1 MPVTNTTLNY
11 QKLSSHE
18 WQLSCLSPSSKRRL
32 KTKKQTEQL
41 FEVNESDQRY
51 LVTNN
56 QSLLDRHRFEHQ
68 LCNIP
73 CSPQPSSLL
82 AQNIKQRFMKNKI
95 SSALRLKAQKTARMD
110 ETSVDQLVNTSKL
123 SCKVFSEEELCC
135 ECGFSIAYDRIC
147 VQKRLYHRG
156 CFKCSKCDTSLTLK
170 SYRKHPS
177 SGKIVCD
184 LHQREVQSFPIPSQ
198 CYFQSNQTVELA
210 LPVKHSVT
218 ESSDE
223 KVQDF
228 LALLERLQGNRLE
241 DQRCSWPLP
250 SSNSPKESLST
261 RKSAPNDSP
270 RENIHEVL
278 SRGGPF
284 PTVVMPLHG
293 GYWID
298 TASSEEHLTE
308 STCSSCQRLRLE
320 SDETAKLY
328 RRHFFGKDHFNFYA
342 LDDRLGPIVLS
353 VRVESTASQ
362 EYLRIIL
369 RLKTGTIHEMVPA
382 NRIGELLTAAR
393 MAKFLCEDISTE
405 CFTPVMFPKGTELIM
420 TFDEHV
426 LVNNYKFGI
435 IYQKFGQTSE
445 EELFGNAEHSDKMEE
460 FLEFIGEK
468 VQLQNFKGFRGGLD
482 TVHGQTGEESFY
494 TKFKDREIMFHV
506 STLLPYTV
514 GDAQQLQRK
523 RHIGNDIVAII
534 FQDDNT
540 PFVPDMI
547 ASHFLHAYIVVTF
560 VDTGSSTTH
569 YKVTVTARDDVPPF
583 GPALPSPPIFIKGQE
598 LKTFL
603 LTKLINAENACYR
616 ARKFAS
622 LAERTRTSLLE
633 ALFNELKQRNIEHYG
648 SLLHPEIAKES
659 MSSISLF
666 SSVKKALTGS
676 KHRHSAQLSEAANV
690 DRSDSARKKDS
701 LFSGD
706 VLTKDNIHS
715 GKATLT
721 ASKIDRRN
729 VESGDHFNAD
739 VQSSSSKSSSK
750 PSYLNLSP
758 TYISCSTA
766 RSTPSQCS
774 SPDRTFANQ
783 IDSESSSI
791 DSAELEHDSDTGM
804 ESMSSA
810 ETSNFKHLACMAWKD
825 SPEKSCLTFNKDNK
839 DKCADFQKLQ
849 ELLQEMSKLKNEK
862 LDLLRQ
868 NVSCKSDIKKLKK
881 RETQM
886 SAELEAAYDEI
897 NKLQQLL
904 KFSTTD
910 RNQQM

>member
-1 MPVTNTTLNY
+1 
-11 QKLSSHE
+11 
-18 WQLSCLSPSSKRRL
+18 
-32 KTKKQTEQL
+32 
-41 FEVNESDQRY
+41 
-51 LVTNN
+51 
-56 QSLLDRHRFEHQ
+56 
-68 LCNIP
+68 
-73 CSPQPSSLL
+73 
-82 AQNIKQRFMKNKI
+82 
-95 SSALRLKAQKTARMD
+95 
-110 ETSVDQLVNTSKL
+110 
-123 SCKVFSEEELCC
+123 
-135 ECGFSIAYDRIC
+135 DRIC
-147 VQKRLYHRG
+147 VQKRLYHRD
-156 CFKCSKCDTSLTLK
+156 CFKCSK
-170 SYRKHPS
+170 KHPS

-184 LHQREVQSFPIPSQ
+184 VHQREVQSFSIPSQ
-198 CYFQSNQTVELA
+198 CHIQSNQTVELA
-210 LPVKHSVT
+210 LPLKHSVT

-228 LALLERLQGNRLE
+228 FALLERLQGNRLE

-298 TASSEEHLTE
+298 TASSEEHLME
-308 STCSSCQRLRLE
+308 STCNSCQRLRLE

-328 RRHFFGKDHFNFYA
+328 RRYFFGKDHFNFYA

-362 EYLRIIL
+362 EHLRIIL

-468 VQLQNFKGFRGGLD
+468 VQLRNFKGFRGGLD

-659 MSSISLF
+659 ISSISLF
-666 SSVKKALTGS
+666 NSVKKAFTGS
-676 KHRHSAQLSEAANV
+676 KHRHSAQLPEAANV

-701 LFSGD
+701 FLSGD
-706 VLTKDNIHS
+706 ALIKDNLHS
-715 GKATLT
+715 GKSTLT

-729 VESGDHFNAD
+729 VESGDHSNAD
-739 VQSSSSKSSSK
+739 VHSSSSKSSCK

-810 ETSNFKHLACMAWKD
+810 ETTNFKHLACMAWKD
-825 SPEKSCLTFNKDNK
+825 SPEKSCLTFINK

-904 KFSTTD
+904 KFSTSD

>member
-1 MPVTNTTLNY
+1 MKKATLCFSLNALAKQAKERIATANRHIYTLHTT
-11 QKLSSHE
+11 S
-18 WQLSCLSPSSKRRL
+18 
-32 KTKKQTEQL
+32 
-41 FEVNESDQRY
+41 
-51 LVTNN
+51 
-56 QSLLDRHRFEHQ
+56 
-68 LCNIP
+68 
-73 CSPQPSSLL
+73 
-82 AQNIKQRFMKNKI
+82 
-95 SSALRLKAQKTARMD
+95 SSAVMLNEMD
-110 ETSVDQLVNTSKL
+110 RDTLQFCCLVN
-123 SCKVFSEEELCC
+123 V
-135 ECGFSIAYDRIC
+135 
-147 VQKRLYHRG
+147 
-156 CFKCSKCDTSLTLK
+156 
-170 SYRKHPS
+170 KHPS

-250 SSNSPKESLST
+250 ICNTMFCWMRNHFPSGKSLSRSRLSLST

-420 TFDEHV
+420 TFDEH
-426 LVNNYKFGI
+426 
-435 IYQKFGQTSE
+435 TSE

-468 VQLQNFKGFRGGLD
+468 VQLQNFKGFRG
-482 TVHGQTGEESFY
+482 
-494 TKFKDREIMFHV
+494 EIMFHV

-721 ASKIDRRN
+721 ASKNDRRN
-729 VESGDHFNAD
+729 VESGDQFNVD

-825 SPEKSCLTFNKDNK
+825 SPGKSCLTFNKDNK

>member
-1 MPVTNTTLNY
+1 MELVKHSINRSKTEIIYSILSHFYTIFGNYMEWVWSWTDYAFENICGCSSRNAYCFDNTGDVVL
-11 QKLSSHE
+11 Q
-18 WQLSCLSPSSKRRL
+18 
-32 KTKKQTEQL
+32 
-41 FEVNESDQRY
+41 
-51 LVTNN
+51 
-56 QSLLDRHRFEHQ
+56 
-68 LCNIP
+68 
-73 CSPQPSSLL
+73 
-82 AQNIKQRFMKNKI
+82 
-95 SSALRLKAQKTARMD
+95 
-110 ETSVDQLVNTSKL
+110 
-123 SCKVFSEEELCC
+123 
-135 ECGFSIAYDRIC
+135 
-147 VQKRLYHRG
+147 
-156 CFKCSKCDTSLTLK
+156 CDTSLTLK

-184 LHQREVQSFPIPSQ
+184 VHQREVQSFSIPSQ
-198 CYFQSNQTVELA
+198 CHFQSNQTVELA
-210 LPVKHSVT
+210 LPLKNSLT

-250 SSNSPKESLST
+250 NYLSLST
-261 RKSAPNDSP
+261 SKSAPNDSP

-298 TASSEEHLTE
+298 TASSEEHLME
-308 STCSSCQRLRLE
+308 STCNSCQRLRLE

-328 RRHFFGKDHFNFYA
+328 RRYFFGKDHFNFYA

-353 VRVESTASQ
+353 VRVESSTASQ
-362 EYLRIIL
+362 EHLRIIL

-420 TFDEHV
+420 TFDEH
-426 LVNNYKFGI
+426 
-435 IYQKFGQTSE
+435 TSE

-468 VQLQNFKGFRGGLD
+468 VQLRNFKGFRGGLD

-583 GPALPSPPIFIKGQE
+583 GPTLPSPPIFIKGQE

-616 ARKFAS
+616 AR
-622 LAERTRTSLLE
+622 
-633 ALFNELKQRNIEHYG
+633 
-648 SLLHPEIAKES
+648 
-659 MSSISLF
+659 
-666 SSVKKALTGS
+666 S
-676 KHRHSAQLSEAANV
+676 KHRHSAQLSEGANV

-701 LFSGD
+701 FFSGD
-706 VLTKDNIHS
+706 VLIKDNIQS

-739 VQSSSSKSSSK
+739 VQSSSSKSSCK

-791 DSAELEHDSDTGM
+791 DSAEMEHDSDTGM

-810 ETSNFKHLACMAWKD
+810 ETTNFKHLACMAWKD
-825 SPEKSCLTFNKDNK
+825 SPEKSCLTFINK

-910 RNQQM
+910 RNQQMH

>member
-1 MPVTNTTLNY
+1 MRANSIRSTLV
-11 QKLSSHE
+11 
-18 WQLSCLSPSSKRRL
+18 
-32 KTKKQTEQL
+32 
-41 FEVNESDQRY
+41 FV
-51 LVTNN
+51 
-56 QSLLDRHRFEHQ
+56 
-68 LCNIP
+68 
-73 CSPQPSSLL
+73 
-82 AQNIKQRFMKNKI
+82 A
-95 SSALRLKAQKTARMD
+95 ALRSVSDAFD
-110 ETSVDQLVNTSKL
+110 EVT
-123 SCKVFSEEELCC
+123 
-135 ECGFSIAYDRIC
+135 
-147 VQKRLYHRG
+147 
-156 CFKCSKCDTSLTLK
+156 
-170 SYRKHPS
+170 KHPS

-250 SSNSPKESLST
+250 ICNTMFCWMRNHFPSGKSLSRSRLVCSTRKSISFPSLRLSTLTWNTSATSLST

-494 TKFKDREIMFHV
+494 TKFKDRRVTLKEIMFHV

-849 ELLQEMSKLKNEK
+849 ELLQEMSKLKNE
-862 LDLLRQ
+862 
-868 NVSCKSDIKKLKK
+868 
-881 RETQM
+881 
-886 SAELEAAYDEI
+886 
-897 NKLQQLL
+897 
-904 KFSTTD
+904 
-910 RNQQM
+910 

>member
-1 MPVTNTTLNY
+1 MKKATL
-11 QKLSSHE
+11 
-18 WQLSCLSPSSKRRL
+18 
-32 KTKKQTEQL
+32 
-41 FEVNESDQRY
+41 
-51 LVTNN
+51 
-56 QSLLDRHRFEHQ
+56 
-68 LCNIP
+68 
-73 CSPQPSSLL
+73 
-82 AQNIKQRFMKNKI
+82 
-95 SSALRLKAQKTARMD
+95 
-110 ETSVDQLVNTSKL
+110 
-123 SCKVFSEEELCC
+123 
-135 ECGFSIAYDRIC
+135 
-147 VQKRLYHRG
+147 
-156 CFKCSKCDTSLTLK
+156 
-170 SYRKHPS
+170 KHPS

-250 SSNSPKESLST
+250 ICQP
-261 RKSAPNDSP
+261 
-270 RENIHEVL
+270 ENLHQMIAHVL

-468 VQLQNFKGFRGGLD
+468 VQLQNFKGFRG
-482 TVHGQTGEESFY
+482 
-494 TKFKDREIMFHV
+494 EIMFHV

-721 ASKIDRRN
+721 ASKNDRRN
-729 VESGDHFNAD
+729 VESGDHFNVD
-739 VQSSSSKSSSK
+739 VQSSSSKPSSK

>member
-1 MPVTNTTLNY
+1 MELVKHSINRSKTEIIYSILSHFYAIFGNYMEWVWSWTDYAFENICGCSSRNAYCVDNTGDAVL
-11 QKLSSHE
+11 Q
-18 WQLSCLSPSSKRRL
+18 
-32 KTKKQTEQL
+32 
-41 FEVNESDQRY
+41 
-51 LVTNN
+51 
-56 QSLLDRHRFEHQ
+56 
-68 LCNIP
+68 
-73 CSPQPSSLL
+73 
-82 AQNIKQRFMKNKI
+82 
-95 SSALRLKAQKTARMD
+95 
-110 ETSVDQLVNTSKL
+110 
-123 SCKVFSEEELCC
+123 
-135 ECGFSIAYDRIC
+135 
-147 VQKRLYHRG
+147 
-156 CFKCSKCDTSLTLK
+156 CDTSLTLK

-184 LHQREVQSFPIPSQ
+184 VHQREVQSFSIPSQ
-198 CYFQSNQTVELA
+198 CHIQPNQTVELA
-210 LPVKHSVT
+210 LPLKHSVT

-228 LALLERLQGNRLE
+228 FALLERLQGNRLE

-250 SSNSPKESLST
+250 NYLSLST

-298 TASSEEHLTE
+298 TASSEEHLME
-308 STCSSCQRLRLE
+308 STCNSCQRLRLE

-328 RRHFFGKDHFNFYA
+328 RRYFFGKDHFNFYA

-362 EYLRIIL
+362 EHLRIIL

-420 TFDEHV
+420 TFDEH
-426 LVNNYKFGI
+426 
-435 IYQKFGQTSE
+435 TSE

-468 VQLQNFKGFRGGLD
+468 VQLRNFKGFRGGLD

-659 MSSISLF
+659 ISSISLF
-666 SSVKKALTGS
+666 NSVKKGS
-676 KHRHSAQLSEAANV
+676 KHRHSAQLPEAANV

-701 LFSGD
+701 FLSGD
-706 VLTKDNIHS
+706 ALIKDNLHS
-715 GKATLT
+715 GKSTLT

-729 VESGDHFNAD
+729 VESGDHSNAD
-739 VQSSSSKSSSK
+739 VHSSSSKSSCK

-810 ETSNFKHLACMAWKD
+810 ETTNFKHLACMAWKD
-825 SPEKSCLTFNKDNK
+825 SPEKSCLTFINK

-904 KFSTTD
+904 KFSTSD
-910 RNQQM
+910 RNQQMR

>member
-18 WQLSCLSPSSKRRL
+18 WQLSCLSPSSKRLL

-41 FEVNESDQRY
+41 FEVNESDQCY

-56 QSLLDRHRFEHQ
+56 QSLLDRHHFEHQ

-82 AQNIKQRFMKNKI
+82 SQNIKQRFMKNKI

-250 SSNSPKESLST
+250 ICQP
-261 RKSAPNDSP
+261 
-270 RENIHEVL
+270 ENLHQMIAHVL

-420 TFDEHV
+420 TFDEH
-426 LVNNYKFGI
+426 
-435 IYQKFGQTSE
+435 TSE

-468 VQLQNFKGFRGGLD
+468 VQLQNFKGFRG
-482 TVHGQTGEESFY
+482 
-494 TKFKDREIMFHV
+494 EIMFHV

-659 MSSISLF
+659 MSSIT
-666 SSVKKALTGS
+666 LTGS

-706 VLTKDNIHS
+706 VLTKDSIHS

-721 ASKIDRRN
+721 ASKNDRRN
-729 VESGDHFNAD
+729 VESGDQFNVD
-739 VQSSSSKSSSK
+739 VQSS
-750 PSYLNLSP
+750 
-758 TYISCSTA
+758 STA

-825 SPEKSCLTFNKDNK
+825 SPEKSCLTFNKENK

>member
-18 WQLSCLSPSSKRRL
+18 WQLSCLSPSSKRLL

-41 FEVNESDQRY
+41 FEVNESDQCY

-56 QSLLDRHRFEHQ
+56 QSLLDRHHFEHQ

-82 AQNIKQRFMKNKI
+82 SQNIKQRFMKNKI

-250 SSNSPKESLST
+250 ICQP
-261 RKSAPNDSP
+261 
-270 RENIHEVL
+270 ENLHQMIAHVL

-420 TFDEHV
+420 TFDEH
-426 LVNNYKFGI
+426 
-435 IYQKFGQTSE
+435 TSE

-494 TKFKDREIMFHV
+494 TKFKDRRVSLKEIMFHV

-659 MSSISLF
+659 MSSIT
-666 SSVKKALTGS
+666 LTGS

-706 VLTKDNIHS
+706 VLTKDSIHS

-721 ASKIDRRN
+721 ASKNDRRN
-729 VESGDHFNAD
+729 VESGDQFNVD

-825 SPEKSCLTFNKDNK
+825 SPEKSCLTFNKENK

>member
-1 MPVTNTTLNY
+1 MRANSIRSTLV
-11 QKLSSHE
+11 
-18 WQLSCLSPSSKRRL
+18 
-32 KTKKQTEQL
+32 
-41 FEVNESDQRY
+41 FV
-51 LVTNN
+51 
-56 QSLLDRHRFEHQ
+56 
-68 LCNIP
+68 
-73 CSPQPSSLL
+73 
-82 AQNIKQRFMKNKI
+82 A
-95 SSALRLKAQKTARMD
+95 ALRSVSDAFD
-110 ETSVDQLVNTSKL
+110 EVT
-123 SCKVFSEEELCC
+123 
-135 ECGFSIAYDRIC
+135 
-147 VQKRLYHRG
+147 
-156 CFKCSKCDTSLTLK
+156 
-170 SYRKHPS
+170 KHPS

-250 SSNSPKESLST
+250 ICNTMFCWMRNHFPSGKSLSRSRLVCSTRKSISFPSLRLSSLTWNTSATSLST

-468 VQLQNFKGFRGGLD
+468 VQLQNFKGFRG
-482 TVHGQTGEESFY
+482 
-494 TKFKDREIMFHV
+494 EIMFHV

-706 VLTKDNIHS
+706 VLTKDSIHS

-721 ASKIDRRN
+721 ASKNDRRN
-729 VESGDHFNAD
+729 VESGDQFNVD

-825 SPEKSCLTFNKDNK
+825 SPEKSCLTFNKENK

>member
-1 MPVTNTTLNY
+1 MFCWMRNHFPSG
-11 QKLSSHE
+11 KSLSRSR
-18 WQLSCLSPSSKRRL
+18 LVCSTRKSISFPS
-32 KTKKQTEQL
+32 
-41 FEVNESDQRY
+41 
-51 LVTNN
+51 
-56 QSLLDRHRFEHQ
+56 
-68 LCNIP
+68 
-73 CSPQPSSLL
+73 
-82 AQNIKQRFMKNKI
+82 
-95 SSALRLKAQKTARMD
+95 LRLSTL
-110 ETSVDQLVNTSKL
+110 TWNTSATV
-123 SCKVFSEEELCC
+123 SR
-135 ECGFSIAYDRIC
+135 SITDY
-147 VQKRLYHRG
+147 
-156 CFKCSKCDTSLTLK
+156 FKPC
-170 SYRKHPS
+170 PNS
-177 SGKIVCD
+177 S
-184 LHQREVQSFPIPSQ
+184 
-198 CYFQSNQTVELA
+198 T
-210 LPVKHSVT
+210 
-218 ESSDE
+218 
-223 KVQDF
+223 
-228 LALLERLQGNRLE
+228 
-241 DQRCSWPLP
+241 
-250 SSNSPKESLST
+250 SLST

-659 MSSISLF
+659 MSSIT
-666 SSVKKALTGS
+666 LTGS

>member
-1 MPVTNTTLNY
+1 MKKATL
-11 QKLSSHE
+11 
-18 WQLSCLSPSSKRRL
+18 
-32 KTKKQTEQL
+32 
-41 FEVNESDQRY
+41 
-51 LVTNN
+51 
-56 QSLLDRHRFEHQ
+56 
-68 LCNIP
+68 
-73 CSPQPSSLL
+73 
-82 AQNIKQRFMKNKI
+82 
-95 SSALRLKAQKTARMD
+95 
-110 ETSVDQLVNTSKL
+110 
-123 SCKVFSEEELCC
+123 
-135 ECGFSIAYDRIC
+135 
-147 VQKRLYHRG
+147 
-156 CFKCSKCDTSLTLK
+156 
-170 SYRKHPS
+170 KHPS

-250 SSNSPKESLST
+250 ICQP
-261 RKSAPNDSP
+261 
-270 RENIHEVL
+270 ENLHQMIAHVL

-420 TFDEHV
+420 TFDEH
-426 LVNNYKFGI
+426 
-435 IYQKFGQTSE
+435 TSE

-468 VQLQNFKGFRGGLD
+468 VQLQNFKGFRG
-482 TVHGQTGEESFY
+482 
-494 TKFKDREIMFHV
+494 EIMFHV

-721 ASKIDRRN
+721 ASKNDRRN
-729 VESGDHFNAD
+729 VESGDQFNVD

-825 SPEKSCLTFNKDNK
+825 SPGKSCLTFNKDNK

>member
-1 MPVTNTTLNY
+1 MRANSIRSTLV
-11 QKLSSHE
+11 
-18 WQLSCLSPSSKRRL
+18 
-32 KTKKQTEQL
+32 
-41 FEVNESDQRY
+41 FV
-51 LVTNN
+51 
-56 QSLLDRHRFEHQ
+56 
-68 LCNIP
+68 
-73 CSPQPSSLL
+73 
-82 AQNIKQRFMKNKI
+82 A
-95 SSALRLKAQKTARMD
+95 ALRSVSDAFD
-110 ETSVDQLVNTSKL
+110 EVT
-123 SCKVFSEEELCC
+123 
-135 ECGFSIAYDRIC
+135 
-147 VQKRLYHRG
+147 
-156 CFKCSKCDTSLTLK
+156 
-170 SYRKHPS
+170 KHPS

-250 SSNSPKESLST
+250 ICNTMFCWMRNHFPSGKSLSRSRLVCSTRKSISFPSLRLSSLTWNTSATSLST

-435 IYQKFGQTSE
+435 IYQKFGQVVFMQKTSE

-494 TKFKDREIMFHV
+494 TKFKDRRVSLKEIMFHV

-706 VLTKDNIHS
+706 VLTKDSIHS

-721 ASKIDRRN
+721 ASKNDRRN
-729 VESGDHFNAD
+729 VESGDQFNVD
-739 VQSSSSKSSSK
+739 VQSS
-750 PSYLNLSP
+750 
-758 TYISCSTA
+758 STA

-825 SPEKSCLTFNKDNK
+825 SPEKSCLTFNKENK

>member
-1 MPVTNTTLNY
+1 MRANSIRSTLV
-11 QKLSSHE
+11 
-18 WQLSCLSPSSKRRL
+18 
-32 KTKKQTEQL
+32 
-41 FEVNESDQRY
+41 FV
-51 LVTNN
+51 
-56 QSLLDRHRFEHQ
+56 
-68 LCNIP
+68 
-73 CSPQPSSLL
+73 
-82 AQNIKQRFMKNKI
+82 A
-95 SSALRLKAQKTARMD
+95 ALRSVSDAFD
-110 ETSVDQLVNTSKL
+110 EVT
-123 SCKVFSEEELCC
+123 
-135 ECGFSIAYDRIC
+135 
-147 VQKRLYHRG
+147 
-156 CFKCSKCDTSLTLK
+156 
-170 SYRKHPS
+170 KHPS

-250 SSNSPKESLST
+250 SSNSPKEAKVLVGFFLADDEINLYLRKASNMHVKIWKEREQYVFIVCNTMFCWMRNHFPSGKSLSRSRLVCSTRKSISFPSLRLSSLTWNTSATSLST

-494 TKFKDREIMFHV
+494 TKFKDRRVSLKEIMFHV

-569 YKVTVTARDDVPPF
+569 YKLVSSCGSSHSQNHLISALLFKVTVTARDDVPPF

-676 KHRHSAQLSEAANV
+676 KHRHSGQLSEAANV

-721 ASKIDRRN
+721 ASKNDRRN
-729 VESGDHFNAD
+729 VESGDQFNVD

-791 DSAELEHDSDTGM
+791 DSTELEHDSDTGM

-825 SPEKSCLTFNKDNK
+825 SPGKSCLTFNKDNK

-910 RNQQM
+910 RNQQV

>member
-1 MPVTNTTLNY
+1 MRANSIRSTLV
-11 QKLSSHE
+11 
-18 WQLSCLSPSSKRRL
+18 
-32 KTKKQTEQL
+32 
-41 FEVNESDQRY
+41 FV
-51 LVTNN
+51 
-56 QSLLDRHRFEHQ
+56 
-68 LCNIP
+68 
-73 CSPQPSSLL
+73 
-82 AQNIKQRFMKNKI
+82 A
-95 SSALRLKAQKTARMD
+95 ALRSVSDAFD
-110 ETSVDQLVNTSKL
+110 EVT
-123 SCKVFSEEELCC
+123 
-135 ECGFSIAYDRIC
+135 
-147 VQKRLYHRG
+147 
-156 CFKCSKCDTSLTLK
+156 
-170 SYRKHPS
+170 KHPS

-250 SSNSPKESLST
+250 ICNTMFCWMRNHFPSGKSLSRSRLVCSTRKSISFPSLRLSSLTWNTSATSLST

-494 TKFKDREIMFHV
+494 TKFKDRRVSLKEIMFHV

-721 ASKIDRRN
+721 ASKNDRRN
-729 VESGDHFNAD
+729 VESGDQFNVD

>member
-1 MPVTNTTLNY
+1 M
-11 QKLSSHE
+11 QKLTNSCYASSEKQASSFVGFKWSNTVARGEHACPVVTKPILNNCPLSSNTVTLSITCRAVVNSLTSTTSTIHSINRSKTEIIYSILSHFYAIFGNYME
-18 WQLSCLSPSSKRRL
+18 WVWSWTDYAFENICGCSSKNAYC
-32 KTKKQTEQL
+32 
-41 FEVNESDQRY
+41 FD
-51 LVTNN
+51 
-56 QSLLDRHRFEHQ
+56 
-68 LCNIP
+68 
-73 CSPQPSSLL
+73 
-82 AQNIKQRFMKNKI
+82 
-95 SSALRLKAQKTARMD
+95 
-110 ETSVDQLVNTSKL
+110 NTGDAVL
-123 SCKVFSEEELCC
+123 
-135 ECGFSIAYDRIC
+135 
-147 VQKRLYHRG
+147 Q
-156 CFKCSKCDTSLTLK
+156 CDTSLTLK

>member
-1 MPVTNTTLNY
+1 MRANSIRSTLV
-11 QKLSSHE
+11 
-18 WQLSCLSPSSKRRL
+18 
-32 KTKKQTEQL
+32 
-41 FEVNESDQRY
+41 FV
-51 LVTNN
+51 
-56 QSLLDRHRFEHQ
+56 
-68 LCNIP
+68 
-73 CSPQPSSLL
+73 
-82 AQNIKQRFMKNKI
+82 A
-95 SSALRLKAQKTARMD
+95 ALRSVSDAFD
-110 ETSVDQLVNTSKL
+110 EVT
-123 SCKVFSEEELCC
+123 
-135 ECGFSIAYDRIC
+135 
-147 VQKRLYHRG
+147 
-156 CFKCSKCDTSLTLK
+156 
-170 SYRKHPS
+170 KHPS

-250 SSNSPKESLST
+250 ICNTMFCWMRNHFPSGKSLSRSRLVCSTRKSISFPSLRLSSLTWNTSATSLST

-468 VQLQNFKGFRGGLD
+468 VQLQNFKGFRG
-482 TVHGQTGEESFY
+482 
-494 TKFKDREIMFHV
+494 EIMFHV

-721 ASKIDRRN
+721 ASKNDRRN
-729 VESGDHFNAD
+729 VESGDQFNVD

>member
-18 WQLSCLSPSSKRRL
+18 WQLSCLSPSSKRLL

-41 FEVNESDQRY
+41 FEVNESGQCS
-51 LVTNN
+51 LVTND
-56 QSLLDRHRFEHQ
+56 QSLFDRHRFEHQ

-82 AQNIKQRFMKNKI
+82 SPNIKQRFMKNKI

-110 ETSVDQLVNTSKL
+110 ETSVDQLVNTLKL

-184 LHQREVQSFPIPSQ
+184 VHQREVQSFSIPSQ
-198 CYFQSNQTVELA
+198 CHFQSNQTVELA
-210 LPVKHSVT
+210 LPLKNSVT

-250 SSNSPKESLST
+250 NYLSLST

-298 TASSEEHLTE
+298 TASSEEHLME
-308 STCSSCQRLRLE
+308 STCNSCQSLRLE

-328 RRHFFGKDHFNFYA
+328 RRYFFGKDHFNFYA

-353 VRVESTASQ
+353 VRVESSTASQ
-362 EYLRIIL
+362 EHLRIIL

-420 TFDEHV
+420 TFDEH
-426 LVNNYKFGI
+426 
-435 IYQKFGQTSE
+435 TSE

-468 VQLQNFKGFRGGLD
+468 VQLRNFKGFRGGLD
-482 TVHGQTGEESFY
+482 TIGE
-494 TKFKDREIMFHV
+494 EIMFHV

-583 GPALPSPPIFIKGQE
+583 GPTLPSPPIFIKGQE

-659 MSSISLF
+659 ISSISLF
-666 SSVKKALTGS
+666 NSVKKGS
-676 KHRHSAQLSEAANV
+676 KHRHSAQLSEVANV

-701 LFSGD
+701 FFSGD
-706 VLTKDNIHS
+706 VLIKDNIQS
-715 GKATLT
+715 GKATLA

-739 VQSSSSKSSSK
+739 VQSS
-750 PSYLNLSP
+750 
-758 TYISCSTA
+758 STA

-810 ETSNFKHLACMAWKD
+810 ETTNFKHLACMAWKD
-825 SPEKSCLTFNKDNK
+825 SPEKSCLTFINK

>member
-1 MPVTNTTLNY
+1 MRANSIRSTLV
-11 QKLSSHE
+11 
-18 WQLSCLSPSSKRRL
+18 
-32 KTKKQTEQL
+32 
-41 FEVNESDQRY
+41 FV
-51 LVTNN
+51 
-56 QSLLDRHRFEHQ
+56 
-68 LCNIP
+68 
-73 CSPQPSSLL
+73 
-82 AQNIKQRFMKNKI
+82 A
-95 SSALRLKAQKTARMD
+95 ALRSVSDAFD
-110 ETSVDQLVNTSKL
+110 EVT
-123 SCKVFSEEELCC
+123 
-135 ECGFSIAYDRIC
+135 
-147 VQKRLYHRG
+147 
-156 CFKCSKCDTSLTLK
+156 
-170 SYRKHPS
+170 KHPS

-250 SSNSPKESLST
+250 ICNTMFCWMRNHFPSGKSLSRSRLVCSTRKSISFPSLRLSSLTWNTSATSLST

-494 TKFKDREIMFHV
+494 TKFKDRRVSLKEIMFHV

-706 VLTKDNIHS
+706 VLTKDSIHS

-721 ASKIDRRN
+721 ASKNDRRN
-729 VESGDHFNAD
+729 VESGDQFNVD

-825 SPEKSCLTFNKDNK
+825 SPEKSCLTFNKENK

>member
-1 MPVTNTTLNY
+1 MKKATLCFSLNALAKQAKERIATANRHIYTLHTT
-11 QKLSSHE
+11 S
-18 WQLSCLSPSSKRRL
+18 
-32 KTKKQTEQL
+32 
-41 FEVNESDQRY
+41 
-51 LVTNN
+51 
-56 QSLLDRHRFEHQ
+56 
-68 LCNIP
+68 
-73 CSPQPSSLL
+73 
-82 AQNIKQRFMKNKI
+82 
-95 SSALRLKAQKTARMD
+95 SSAVMLNEMD
-110 ETSVDQLVNTSKL
+110 RDTLQFCCLVN
-123 SCKVFSEEELCC
+123 V
-135 ECGFSIAYDRIC
+135 
-147 VQKRLYHRG
+147 
-156 CFKCSKCDTSLTLK
+156 
-170 SYRKHPS
+170 KHPS

-250 SSNSPKESLST
+250 ICQP
-261 RKSAPNDSP
+261 
-270 RENIHEVL
+270 ENLHQMIAHVL

-420 TFDEHV
+420 TFDEH
-426 LVNNYKFGI
+426 
-435 IYQKFGQTSE
+435 TSE

-468 VQLQNFKGFRGGLD
+468 VQLQNFKGFRG
-482 TVHGQTGEESFY
+482 
-494 TKFKDREIMFHV
+494 EIMFHV

-721 ASKIDRRN
+721 ASKNDRRN
-729 VESGDHFNAD
+729 VESGDQFNVD

-825 SPEKSCLTFNKDNK
+825 SPGKSCLTFNKDNK

>member
-1 MPVTNTTLNY
+1 MRANSIRSTLV
-11 QKLSSHE
+11 
-18 WQLSCLSPSSKRRL
+18 
-32 KTKKQTEQL
+32 
-41 FEVNESDQRY
+41 FV
-51 LVTNN
+51 
-56 QSLLDRHRFEHQ
+56 
-68 LCNIP
+68 
-73 CSPQPSSLL
+73 
-82 AQNIKQRFMKNKI
+82 A
-95 SSALRLKAQKTARMD
+95 ALRSVSDAFD
-110 ETSVDQLVNTSKL
+110 EVT
-123 SCKVFSEEELCC
+123 
-135 ECGFSIAYDRIC
+135 
-147 VQKRLYHRG
+147 
-156 CFKCSKCDTSLTLK
+156 
-170 SYRKHPS
+170 KHPS

-250 SSNSPKESLST
+250 ICNTMFCWMRNHFPSGKSLSRSRLVCSTRKSISFPSLRLSSLTWNTSATSLST

-494 TKFKDREIMFHV
+494 TKFKDRRVSLKEIMFHV

-721 ASKIDRRN
+721 ASKNDRRN
-729 VESGDHFNAD
+729 VESGDQFNVD
-739 VQSSSSKSSSK
+739 VQSS
-750 PSYLNLSP
+750 
-758 TYISCSTA
+758 STA

>member
-1 MPVTNTTLNY
+1 MKSSCNQCY
-11 QKLSSHE
+11 QH
-18 WQLSCLSPSSKRRL
+18 C
-32 KTKKQTEQL
+32 TE
-41 FEVNESDQRY
+41 E
-51 LVTNN
+51 
-56 QSLLDRHRFEHQ
+56 
-68 LCNIP
+68 
-73 CSPQPSSLL
+73 
-82 AQNIKQRFMKNKI
+82 AQ
-95 SSALRLKAQKTARMD
+95 
-110 ETSVDQLVNTSKL
+110 
-123 SCKVFSEEELCC
+123 
-135 ECGFSIAYDRIC
+135 
-147 VQKRLYHRG
+147 
-156 CFKCSKCDTSLTLK
+156 
-170 SYRKHPS
+170 KHPS

-184 LHQREVQSFPIPSQ
+184 VHQREVQSFSIPSQ
-198 CYFQSNQTVELA
+198 CHIQPNQTVELA
-210 LPVKHSVT
+210 LPLKHSVT

-228 LALLERLQGNRLE
+228 FALLERLQGNRLE

-250 SSNSPKESLST
+250 NYLSLST

-298 TASSEEHLTE
+298 TASSEEHLME
-308 STCSSCQRLRLE
+308 STCNSCQRLRLE

-328 RRHFFGKDHFNFYA
+328 RRYFFGKDHFNFYA

-362 EYLRIIL
+362 EHLRIIL

-420 TFDEHV
+420 TFDEH
-426 LVNNYKFGI
+426 
-435 IYQKFGQTSE
+435 TSE

-468 VQLQNFKGFRGGLD
+468 VQLRNFKGFRGGLD

-659 MSSISLF
+659 ISSISLF
-666 SSVKKALTGS
+666 NSVKKGS
-676 KHRHSAQLSEAANV
+676 KHRHSAQLPEAANV

-701 LFSGD
+701 FLSGD
-706 VLTKDNIHS
+706 ALIKDNLHS
-715 GKATLT
+715 GKSTLT

-729 VESGDHFNAD
+729 VESGDHSNAD
-739 VQSSSSKSSSK
+739 VHSSSSKSSCK

-810 ETSNFKHLACMAWKD
+810 ETTNFKHLACMAWKD
-825 SPEKSCLTFNKDNK
+825 SPEKSCLTFINK

-904 KFSTTD
+904 KFSTSD
-910 RNQQM
+910 RNQQIMQEQAVE

>member
-1 MPVTNTTLNY
+1 MFQHSINRSKTEIIYSILSHFYAIFGNYMEWVWSWTDYAFENICGCSSRNAYCVDNTGDAVL
-11 QKLSSHE
+11 Q
-18 WQLSCLSPSSKRRL
+18 
-32 KTKKQTEQL
+32 
-41 FEVNESDQRY
+41 
-51 LVTNN
+51 
-56 QSLLDRHRFEHQ
+56 
-68 LCNIP
+68 
-73 CSPQPSSLL
+73 
-82 AQNIKQRFMKNKI
+82 
-95 SSALRLKAQKTARMD
+95 
-110 ETSVDQLVNTSKL
+110 
-123 SCKVFSEEELCC
+123 
-135 ECGFSIAYDRIC
+135 
-147 VQKRLYHRG
+147 
-156 CFKCSKCDTSLTLK
+156 
-170 SYRKHPS
+170 KHPS

-184 LHQREVQSFPIPSQ
+184 VHQREVQSFSIPSQ
-198 CYFQSNQTVELA
+198 CHIQSNQTVELA
-210 LPVKHSVT
+210 LPLKHSVT

-228 LALLERLQGNRLE
+228 FALLERLQGNRLE

-250 SSNSPKESLST
+250 ICRPESLHQMI
-261 RKSAPNDSP
+261 A
-270 RENIHEVL
+270 HVL

-298 TASSEEHLTE
+298 TASSEEHLME
-308 STCSSCQRLRLE
+308 STCNSCQRLRLE

-328 RRHFFGKDHFNFYA
+328 RRYFFGKDHFNFYA

-362 EYLRIIL
+362 EHLRIIL

-420 TFDEHV
+420 TFDEH
-426 LVNNYKFGI
+426 
-435 IYQKFGQTSE
+435 TSE

-468 VQLQNFKGFRGGLD
+468 VQLRNFKGFRGGLD

-616 ARKFAS
+616 AR
-622 LAERTRTSLLE
+622 
-633 ALFNELKQRNIEHYG
+633 
-648 SLLHPEIAKES
+648 
-659 MSSISLF
+659 
-666 SSVKKALTGS
+666 S
-676 KHRHSAQLSEAANV
+676 KHRHSAQLPEAANV

-701 LFSGD
+701 FLSGD
-706 VLTKDNIHS
+706 ALIKDNLHS
-715 GKATLT
+715 GKSTLT

-729 VESGDHFNAD
+729 VESGDHSNAD
-739 VQSSSSKSSSK
+739 VHSSS
-750 PSYLNLSP
+750 
-758 TYISCSTA
+758 
-766 RSTPSQCS
+766 
-774 SPDRTFANQ
+774 Q

-810 ETSNFKHLACMAWKD
+810 ETTNFKHLACMAWKD
-825 SPEKSCLTFNKDNK
+825 SPEKSCLTFINK

-904 KFSTTD
+904 KFSTSD

>member
-1 MPVTNTTLNY
+1 MKSSCNQCY
-11 QKLSSHE
+11 QH
-18 WQLSCLSPSSKRRL
+18 C
-32 KTKKQTEQL
+32 TE
-41 FEVNESDQRY
+41 E
-51 LVTNN
+51 
-56 QSLLDRHRFEHQ
+56 
-68 LCNIP
+68 
-73 CSPQPSSLL
+73 
-82 AQNIKQRFMKNKI
+82 AQ
-95 SSALRLKAQKTARMD
+95 
-110 ETSVDQLVNTSKL
+110 
-123 SCKVFSEEELCC
+123 
-135 ECGFSIAYDRIC
+135 
-147 VQKRLYHRG
+147 
-156 CFKCSKCDTSLTLK
+156 
-170 SYRKHPS
+170 KHPS

-184 LHQREVQSFPIPSQ
+184 VHQREVQSFSIPSQ
-198 CYFQSNQTVELA
+198 CHIQPNQTVELA
-210 LPVKHSVT
+210 LPLKHSVT

-228 LALLERLQGNRLE
+228 FALLERLQGNRLE

-250 SSNSPKESLST
+250 ICRPESLHQMI
-261 RKSAPNDSP
+261 A
-270 RENIHEVL
+270 HVL

-298 TASSEEHLTE
+298 TASSEEHLME
-308 STCSSCQRLRLE
+308 STCNSCQRLRLE

-328 RRHFFGKDHFNFYA
+328 RRYFFGKDHFNFYA

-362 EYLRIIL
+362 EHLRIIL

-420 TFDEHV
+420 TFDEH
-426 LVNNYKFGI
+426 
-435 IYQKFGQTSE
+435 TSE

-468 VQLQNFKGFRGGLD
+468 VQLRNFKGFRGGLD

-659 MSSISLF
+659 ISSISLF
-666 SSVKKALTGS
+666 NSVKKGS
-676 KHRHSAQLSEAANV
+676 KHRHSAQLPEAANV

-701 LFSGD
+701 FLSGD
-706 VLTKDNIHS
+706 ALIKDNLHS
-715 GKATLT
+715 GKSTLT

-729 VESGDHFNAD
+729 VESGDHSNAD
-739 VQSSSSKSSSK
+739 VHSSSSKSSCK

-810 ETSNFKHLACMAWKD
+810 ETTNFKHLACMAWKD
-825 SPEKSCLTFNKDNK
+825 SPEKSCLTFINK

-904 KFSTTD
+904 KFSTSD
-910 RNQQM
+910 RNQQISHVLSKKDFLLLLYSAPWKPSRLLNDKN

>member
-1 MPVTNTTLNY
+1 MELVKHSINRSKTEIIYSILSHFYAIFGNYMEWVWSWTDYAFENICGCSSRNAYCVDNTGDAVL
-11 QKLSSHE
+11 Q
-18 WQLSCLSPSSKRRL
+18 
-32 KTKKQTEQL
+32 
-41 FEVNESDQRY
+41 
-51 LVTNN
+51 
-56 QSLLDRHRFEHQ
+56 
-68 LCNIP
+68 
-73 CSPQPSSLL
+73 
-82 AQNIKQRFMKNKI
+82 
-95 SSALRLKAQKTARMD
+95 
-110 ETSVDQLVNTSKL
+110 
-123 SCKVFSEEELCC
+123 
-135 ECGFSIAYDRIC
+135 
-147 VQKRLYHRG
+147 
-156 CFKCSKCDTSLTLK
+156 CDTSLTLK

-184 LHQREVQSFPIPSQ
+184 VHQREVQSFSIPSQ
-198 CYFQSNQTVELA
+198 CHIQPNQTVELA
-210 LPVKHSVT
+210 LPLKHSVT

-228 LALLERLQGNRLE
+228 FALLERLQGNRLE

-250 SSNSPKESLST
+250 KFVDQ
-261 RKSAPNDSP
+261 K
-270 RENIHEVL
+270 VL

-298 TASSEEHLTE
+298 TASSEEHLME
-308 STCSSCQRLRLE
+308 STCNSCQRLRLE

-328 RRHFFGKDHFNFYA
+328 RRYFFGKDHFNFYA

-362 EYLRIIL
+362 EHLRIIL

-420 TFDEHV
+420 TFDEH
-426 LVNNYKFGI
+426 
-435 IYQKFGQTSE
+435 TSE

-468 VQLQNFKGFRGGLD
+468 VQLRNFKGFRGGLD

-616 ARKFAS
+616 ARVK
-622 LAERTRTSLLE
+622 
-633 ALFNELKQRNIEHYG
+633 
-648 SLLHPEIAKES
+648 
-659 MSSISLF
+659 SSIY
-666 SSVKKALTGS
+666 
-676 KHRHSAQLSEAANV
+676 N
-690 DRSDSARKKDS
+690 
-701 LFSGD
+701 
-706 VLTKDNIHS
+706 
-715 GKATLT
+715 
-721 ASKIDRRN
+721 
-729 VESGDHFNAD
+729 
-739 VQSSSSKSSSK
+739 
-750 PSYLNLSP
+750 
-758 TYISCSTA
+758 
-766 RSTPSQCS
+766 
-774 SPDRTFANQ
+774 
-783 IDSESSSI
+783 
-791 DSAELEHDSDTGM
+791 
-804 ESMSSA
+804 
-810 ETSNFKHLACMAWKD
+810 
-825 SPEKSCLTFNKDNK
+825 
-839 DKCADFQKLQ
+839 
-849 ELLQEMSKLKNEK
+849 
-862 LDLLRQ
+862 
-868 NVSCKSDIKKLKK
+868 
-881 RETQM
+881 
-886 SAELEAAYDEI
+886 
-897 NKLQQLL
+897 
-904 KFSTTD
+904 
-910 RNQQM
+910 

>member
-1 MPVTNTTLNY
+1 MFV
-11 QKLSSHE
+11 
-18 WQLSCLSPSSKRRL
+18 
-32 KTKKQTEQL
+32 
-41 FEVNESDQRY
+41 
-51 LVTNN
+51 
-56 QSLLDRHRFEHQ
+56 
-68 LCNIP
+68 
-73 CSPQPSSLL
+73 
-82 AQNIKQRFMKNKI
+82 A
-95 SSALRLKAQKTARMD
+95 A
-110 ETSVDQLVNTSKL
+110 
-123 SCKVFSEEELCC
+123 
-135 ECGFSIAYDRIC
+135 
-147 VQKRLYHRG
+147 
-156 CFKCSKCDTSLTLK
+156 LK
-170 SYRKHPS
+170 SQISDAFDEVTKHPS

-184 LHQREVQSFPIPSQ
+184 VHQREVQSFSIPSQ
-198 CYFQSNQTVELA
+198 CHIQSNQTVELA
-210 LPVKHSVT
+210 LPLKHSVA

-228 LALLERLQGNRLE
+228 FALLERLQGNRLE

-250 SSNSPKESLST
+250 TSEQHVFTVCNTMFCWMRDHFPSGKFLSRSRLVCSTRKSISFPSLRLSSLTWNTSATSLST

-298 TASSEEHLTE
+298 TASSEEHLME
-308 STCSSCQRLRLE
+308 STCNSCQRLRLE

-328 RRHFFGKDHFNFYA
+328 RRYFFGKDHFNFYA

-362 EYLRIIL
+362 EHLRIIL

-435 IYQKFGQTSE
+435 IYQKFGQVVFMQETSE

-468 VQLQNFKGFRGGLD
+468 VQLRNFKGFRGGLD

-659 MSSISLF
+659 ISSISLF
-666 SSVKKALTGS
+666 NSVKKGS
-676 KHRHSAQLSEAANV
+676 KHRHSAQLPEAANV

-701 LFSGD
+701 FLSGD
-706 VLTKDNIHS
+706 ALIKDNLHS
-715 GKATLT
+715 GKSTLT

-729 VESGDHFNAD
+729 VESGDHSNAD
-739 VQSSSSKSSSK
+739 VHSSSSKSSCK

-810 ETSNFKHLACMAWKD
+810 ETTNFKHLACMAWKD
-825 SPEKSCLTFNKDNK
+825 SPEKSCLTFINK

-904 KFSTTD
+904 KFSTSD

>member
-18 WQLSCLSPSSKRRL
+18 WQLSCLSPSSKRLL

-41 FEVNESDQRY
+41 FEVNESDQCY

-56 QSLLDRHRFEHQ
+56 QSLLDRHHFEHQ

-82 AQNIKQRFMKNKI
+82 SQNIKQRFMKNKI

-250 SSNSPKESLST
+250 ICQP
-261 RKSAPNDSP
+261 
-270 RENIHEVL
+270 ENLHQMIAHVL

-420 TFDEHV
+420 TFDEH
-426 LVNNYKFGI
+426 
-435 IYQKFGQTSE
+435 TSE

-468 VQLQNFKGFRGGLD
+468 VQLQNFKGFRG
-482 TVHGQTGEESFY
+482 
-494 TKFKDREIMFHV
+494 EIMFHV

-659 MSSISLF
+659 MSSIT
-666 SSVKKALTGS
+666 LTGS

-706 VLTKDNIHS
+706 VLTKDSIHS

-721 ASKIDRRN
+721 ASKNDRRN
-729 VESGDHFNAD
+729 VESGDQFNVD

-825 SPEKSCLTFNKDNK
+825 SPEKSCLTFNKENK

>member
-18 WQLSCLSPSSKRRL
+18 WQLSCLSPSSKRLL

-41 FEVNESDQRY
+41 FEVNESDQCY

-56 QSLLDRHRFEHQ
+56 QSLLDRHHFEHQ

-82 AQNIKQRFMKNKI
+82 SQNIKQRFMKNKI

-156 CFKCSKCDTSLTLK
+156 CFKCSK
-170 SYRKHPS
+170 KHPS

-250 SSNSPKESLST
+250 ICQP
-261 RKSAPNDSP
+261 
-270 RENIHEVL
+270 ENLHQMIAHVL

-420 TFDEHV
+420 TFDEH
-426 LVNNYKFGI
+426 
-435 IYQKFGQTSE
+435 TSE

-468 VQLQNFKGFRGGLD
+468 VQLQNFKGFRG
-482 TVHGQTGEESFY
+482 
-494 TKFKDREIMFHV
+494 EIMFHV

-659 MSSISLF
+659 MSSIT
-666 SSVKKALTGS
+666 LTGS

-706 VLTKDNIHS
+706 VLTKDSIHS

-721 ASKIDRRN
+721 ASKNDRRN
-729 VESGDHFNAD
+729 VESGDQFNVD

-825 SPEKSCLTFNKDNK
+825 SPEKSCLTFNKENK